1 MHWQKHWKRF
11 IQNTPLVSHP
21 KVWWNPIPKLR
32 HITCLNRN
40 YFPSQSYYLFKPSY
54 LLPQFKLDHFTPAS
68 IYACARPR
76 GNNPSM
82 IPFYSNLQCH
92 NFQEIN
98 PLHQVWTISMIAL
111 IQSKI
116 ITLFWEEEKKWY
128 MYHWFAFQ
136 CIVLSGMLAFAECV
150 SLQSKSAT

>member
-32 HITCLNRN
+32 HITCLNQS

-76 GNNPSM
+76 GNNPFHDP
-82 IPFYSNLQCH
+82 ILQQLAVSQFSRDKSTPPGLNYQYDCFDTKQDYH
-92 NFQEIN
+92 
-98 PLHQVWTISMIAL
+98 PVLRRR
-111 IQSKI
+111 
-116 ITLFWEEEKKWY
+116 KKWY
-128 MYHWFAFQ
+128 IYHWFA
-136 CIVLSGMLAFAECV
+136 
-150 SLQSKSAT
+150 QSHFTATCSVTIFKR